1 MNLPKLPAIRPTLLR
16 PLGTLLF
23 LLAWMVP
30 WRPAFRVH
38 AAGSRLAFF
47 VHHRDAIGRHIA
59 KYGTHEP
66 LVTRWLSDFLG
77 VARRS
82 IVVDIGANLGWH
94 ALHAARHRN
103 VEAVV
108 AFEPDPFNAWL
119 LERNLAQ
126 NRIDNVI
133 VDCRAVG
140 AAPGVA
146 RLYRYKSSNAGRH
159 SLAADHGYG
168 SRQVPITD
176 LDGALAAL
184 GFGDRPIAAI
194 KIDVEGYEP
203 AVVAGARQALDRT
216 DAVILE
222 YSPDLSRA
230 GGLSAEDMLVRLQ
243 SWGFTPFVLHS
254 AGGTTRTTFNE
265 LRHFTGSL
273 DVIFVRTDRLAEL
286 THAINEQTTGS
297 LPLQAI
303 AEQNKQVKQPL

>member
-1 MNLPKLPAIRPTLLR
+1 MNFPNLPAIRPTLPR

-23 LLAWMVP
+23 LSASMVP
-30 WRPAFRVH
+30 WRPAFRAR
-38 AAGSRLAFF
+38 AAESKLWFF
-47 VHHRDAIGRHIA
+47 VHHRDVIGRHIA

-108 AFEPDPFNAWL
+108 AFEPDLFNAWL

-140 AAPGVA
+140 AASGVA

-168 SRQVPITD
+168 SRLVPITD

-184 GFGDRPIAAI
+184 SFGDRPIAVI

-203 AVVAGARQALDRT
+203 AVIAGARQALDRT

-230 GGLSAEDMLVRLQ
+230 GGLSAEEMLVRLQ
-243 SWGFTPFVLHS
+243 SWGFTPFALRS
-254 AGGTTRTTFNE
+254 TGGTMRTTFDE
-265 LRHFTGSL
+265 LRRFTGSL
-273 DVIFVRTDRLAEL
+273 DVIFVRSDRLADL
-286 THAINEQTTGS
+286 ARGMNEQQRAS
-297 LPLQAI
+297 LPLQAV
-303 AEQNKQVKQPL
+303 AEQNKQVKKPL

>member
-59 KYGTHEP
+59 RYGTHEP

-108 AFEPDPFNAWL
+108 AFEPDLFNAWL

-159 SLAADHGYG
+159 SFAADHGYG

-184 GFGDRPIAAI
+184 GFGDRPIAVI

-203 AVVAGARQALDRT
+203 AVIAGARQALDRT

-230 GGLSAEDMLVRLQ
+230 GGLSADDMLVRLQ
-243 SWGFTPFVLHS
+243 SWGFTPFVLRS
-254 AGGTTRTTFNE
+254 TGGTTRTTIEE
-265 LRHFTGSL
+265 LRHLSGSL
-273 DVIFVRTDRLAEL
+273 DIIFVRSERLPRLAG
-286 THAINEQTTGS
+286 AMNEQPHGS

-303 AEQNKQVKQPL
+303 AEENKRIKTPL